1 VLLQLVVAEVLQ
13 QLVKMDRQ
21 VLQVLVGQVLHLVL
35 QEVLWQDQV
44 VVEDQQLI
52 TVLVVLRPEDQV
64 AEVLVKQEQVL
75 GQVLLLLV
83 QLEQQILEAVVAE
96 VTVAHLQMLE
106 ALAEKE
112 LLF

>member
-1 VLLQLVVAEVLQ
+1 MA
-13 QLVKMDRQ
+13 Q
-21 VLQVLVGQVLHLVL
+21 VQTQVLVGQVLHLVL

-52 TVLVVLRPEDQV
+52 PVLVVLRPEDQV

-96 VTVAHLQMLE
+96 VTVDHLQMLE